1 MGFDLTKDAARSI
14 PRVLPRQLM
23 FQTHPKLL
31 AEIPCNLTLF
41 VMLNFIPS
49 CKLHKTCWNWDSLK
63 FSHTGILMI
72 VGKPENKNV
81 YPYLARSAC
90 LMRHG
95 SNHQRTRFLLKKL
108 LVKAHRRE
116 NTLKEGYLR
125 ITLLH
130 SSFRYHRRSDFCK
143 GLFQT
148 EGNTLTAIRTGSLVS
163 RGEDPTISTCES
175 LISDVFSVRTS

>member
-1 MGFDLTKDAARSI
+1 
-14 PRVLPRQLM
+14 
-23 FQTHPKLL
+23 
-31 AEIPCNLTLF
+31 
-41 VMLNFIPS
+41 
-49 CKLHKTCWNWDSLK
+49 
-63 FSHTGILMI
+63 MI
-72 VGKPENKNV
+72 VGKPENKNE
-81 YPYLARSAC
+81 YTYLARSAC

-125 ITLLH
+125 ITLLRI
-130 SSFRYHRRSDFCK
+130 SFRYHRSDFCK

-163 RGEDPTISTCES
+163 RGEDPTISKCES
-175 LISDVFSVRTS
+175 PISAVFSVRTS